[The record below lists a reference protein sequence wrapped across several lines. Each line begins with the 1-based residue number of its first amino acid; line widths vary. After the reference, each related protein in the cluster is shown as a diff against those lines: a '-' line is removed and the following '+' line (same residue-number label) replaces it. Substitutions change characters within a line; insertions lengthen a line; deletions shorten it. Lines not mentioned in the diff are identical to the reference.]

1 MRRKQIITDRV
12 WVNVFLFCRQ
22 AQIHLVVD
30 GHNSGGV
37 HETGHGSMV
46 DDRHNSPDHWHRVG
60 NQGSGNHMVLNNGSM
75 DNVAKKGEYSSI
87 RILRS

>member
-12 WVNVFLFCRQ
+12 VYSYSADRR
-22 AQIHLVVD
+22 IHLVVD